1 MIVKFICVCFS
12 GLCVGG
18 IILTPAFLCIVLMMV
33 GIWALTV
40 YIPKEIKIRLLA
52 LYFNQQNHYQYILFR
67 LDRQ

>member
-33 GIWALTV
+33 GIGAPTV
-40 YIPKEIKIRLLA
+40 YIPKEIKIRLLPHS
-52 LYFNQQNHYQYILFR
+52 NS
-67 LDRQ
+67 